1 MKNTIL
7 VLFFKIIY
15 MKIRSLLLFTFFLLA
30 TSCNKLVEQTQYI
43 EGELVH
49 SVYFWLNNPDDKK
62 ERAEFEKALKKLIKT
77 NKIAV
82 KKHLG
87 KPGSTEKRDV
97 VDNSYDYC
105 MILTFANLKAQRLY
119 QDAPTHL
126 IFIDEAKHL
135 WKKVQVYDSMK
146 ESI

>member
-1 MKNTIL
+1 MKTKL
-7 VLFFKIIY
+7 LLLL
-15 MKIRSLLLFTFFLLA
+15 SLLVFNTNCE
-30 TSCNKLVEQTQYI
+30 TIEKKSDYI
-43 EGELVH
+43 DGELVH
-49 SVYFWLNNPDDKK
+49 SVYFWLNNPENEQ
-62 ERAEFEKALKKLIKT
+62 ERAEFEMAIKKLIKT

-105 MILTFANLKAQRLY
+105 MILTFSNLKAQRLY

-135 WKKVQVYDSMK
+135 WKKVQVFDSMK
-146 ESI
+146 EPI

>member
-1 MKNTIL
+1 
-7 VLFFKIIY
+7 
-15 MKIRSLLLFTFFLLA
+15 MKIKSLLLLSLLIV
-30 TSCNKLVEQTQYI
+30 TTNCETVGKKSDYI
-43 EGELVH
+43 DGLLVH
-49 SVYFWLNNPDDKK
+49 SVYFWLNNPDNMEEK
-62 ERAEFEKALKKLIKT
+62 AEFEKALKKLIKT

-82 KKHLG
+82 KKHFG
-87 KPGSTEKRDV
+87 KPGSTEKREV

-126 IFIDEAKHL
+126 IFINEAKHL

>member
-1 MKNTIL
+1 MKTKL
-7 VLFFKIIY
+7 LLLL
-15 MKIRSLLLFTFFLLA
+15 SLLVFINNCETIEKK
-30 TSCNKLVEQTQYI
+30 SDYI
-43 EGELVH
+43 DGALVH
-49 SVYFWLNNPDDKK
+49 SVYFWLNNPENEQ
-62 ERAEFEKALKKLIKT
+62 ERAEFEMAIKKLIKT

-105 MILTFANLKAQRLY
+105 MILTFSNLKAQRLY

-135 WKKVQVYDSMK
+135 WKKVQVFDSMK
-146 ESI
+146 EPI